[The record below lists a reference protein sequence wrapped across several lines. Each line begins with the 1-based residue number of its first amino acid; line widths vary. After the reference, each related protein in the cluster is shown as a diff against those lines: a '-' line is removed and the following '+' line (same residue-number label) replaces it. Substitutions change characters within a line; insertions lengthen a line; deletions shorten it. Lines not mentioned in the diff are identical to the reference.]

1 MAEFTLE
8 VLKDEIVNDPNVIG
22 YKNTNDT
29 WTGGPNPPKGDQE
42 IADLINDPANG
53 AMIRRKNV
61 NPVEIKQTVD
71 QGDFNALSPDEV
83 NYITWIVTGETLIDV
98 RPDTIFNGLTFIF
111 GPATAT
117 RAALT
122 ALLQK
127 AGSRGEVLWGEDT
140 VVTAGQVGRAFNEI

>member
-8 VLKDEIVNDPNVIG
+8 ALKDEIVNDPNTIG

-53 AMIRRKNV
+53 ATIRRSLV
-61 NPVEIKQTVD
+61 APVEIKQTVD

-83 NYITWIVTGETLIDV
+83 NYITWIVTGEMLIDV
-98 RPDTIFNGLTFIF
+98 RPDTIFNGLTQIF

-117 RAALT
+117 RVAMT

-127 AGSRGEVLWGEDT
+127 TGSRAEVLWGENTD
-140 VVTAGQVGRAFNEI
+140 VLVGQVGRAFNEI